1 MKKYRVY
8 GTTTVTVTKEVW
20 AANEEEACEKAYS
33 QLDSLTAY
41 CGNGGI
47 DKLIGVDGYDESVD
61 ADGMIE
67 YNDVELIEE
76 DPDYFECP
84 DCEEECEKR
93 TDSEGVEYWWC
104 ENCCCAYDEDGY
116 EFYPEEDEEEE

>member
-1 MKKYRVY
+1 MKKYRVI

-20 AANEEEACEKAYS
+20 AANEEEACEKAYY

-47 DKLIGVDGYDESVD
+47 DKLIGVDGDDESVD

-67 YNDVELIEE
+67 YNDVELIGE

-93 TDSEGVEYWWC
+93 TDNDGVEYWWC
-104 ENCCCAYDEDGY
+104 ENCNTAYDEDGD
-116 EFYPEEDEEEE
+116 EFYPEEDEEED

>member
-20 AANEEEACEKAYS
+20 AANEEDAYEKAYF

-47 DKLIGVDGYDESVD
+47 DKLIGVDGDDESVD
-61 ADGMIE
+61 AG
-67 YNDVELIEE
+67 DVIDYTEAEVIDE

-84 DCEEECEKR
+84 NCGDKCEKCE
-93 TDSEGVEYWWC
+93 DSDGVEYWMC
-104 ENCCCAYDEDGY
+104 NYCDGMFDDDGDD
-116 EFYPEEDEEEE
+116 FYPSEDEEED